1 VHDIAQLEGRGIP
14 GVFVATTE
22 FESAAL
28 AQGRALGY
36 DPPRILVPH
45 PIQDRTDAELQ
56 ALAEAAL
63 EDVIR
68 SLTAEAGPSGA
79 L

>member
-1 VHDIAQLEGRGIP
+1 VHDIAQLEDRGIP

-36 DPPRILVPH
+36 DPPRVLVPH
-45 PIQDRTDAELQ
+45 PIQDRTDAELR

-68 SLTAEAGPSGA
+68 ALTA
-79 L
+79 